1 MMSNTAQFH
10 HPLILCVEDNADY
23 LLLRKAILE
32 ASGYT
37 VISAKS
43 SAEALR
49 LVRSFPVSLVISDH
63 LLGGMTGADLATEI
77 KKIRKNLPLMLYSGG
92 APEKMGNVSCFLRK
106 DEPVELFLSVVS
118 DLIKRYLG

>member
-1 MMSNTAQFH
+1 MSDAAQFR

-37 VISAKS
+37 VISANS

-49 LVRSFPVSLVISDH
+49 LVRNFPVSLVISDH

-77 KKIRKNLPLMLYSGG
+77 KKSGRICLSCCIRETLRKRWEMSVASL
-92 APEKMGNVSCFLRK
+92 EKTNRWSCF
-106 DEPVELFLSVVS
+106 SQWS
-118 DLIKRYLG
+118 AI